1 MKLIPFKVETK
12 KITED
17 TIDYKLLGITKPI
30 EDEDDIEIQVMYYNT
45 KWLNEEVMHVHYKGN
60 KTIISLWDGMCIHV
74 RESLEDVKNKLNDTE

>member
-17 TIDYKLLGITKPI
+17 AIDYESLGIARPV
-30 EDEDDIEIQVMYYNT
+30 DDDIEIELMYYNYE
-45 KWLNEEVMHVHYKGN
+45 WLKTEVMHIYWSVN
-60 KTIISLWDGMCIHV
+60 KTVISLWDGMCIHV